1 MLTAAPPSEI
11 ALLQPAASAAIVETF
26 PVKGLDEI
34 KVTERD
40 PLDKVKREPKGGK
53 QPYSI
58 EALVQL
64 QKVEQINYPDAK
76 LKVRETA
83 HWLWPLSGAVTVPFM
98 AGTFH
103 GVDIA
108 GKAGD
113 SIVAVADGRVIY
125 AGPGVHA
132 FGKLIIIRHTRDYI
146 SVYAHASEALISEGQ
161 NVTRGEKIAKLS
173 SSHTSPSK
181 LHFEIHFQGEPVD
194 PQKYLSPR

>member
-1 MLTAAPPSEI
+1 
-11 ALLQPAASAAIVETF
+11 
-26 PVKGLDEI
+26 
-34 KVTERD
+34 
-40 PLDKVKREPKGGK
+40 
-53 QPYSI
+53 
-58 EALVQL
+58 
-64 QKVEQINYPDAK
+64 
-76 LKVRETA
+76 
-83 HWLWPLSGAVTVPFM
+83 
-98 AGTFH
+98 
-103 GVDIA
+103 DIA

-146 SVYAHASEALISEGQ
+146 SVYAHASEALIIEGQ